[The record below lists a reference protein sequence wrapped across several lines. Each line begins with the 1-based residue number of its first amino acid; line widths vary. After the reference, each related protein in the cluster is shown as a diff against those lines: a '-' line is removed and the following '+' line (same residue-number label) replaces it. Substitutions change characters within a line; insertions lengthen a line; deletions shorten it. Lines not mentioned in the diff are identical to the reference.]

1 MLATMVEHVI
11 GIDPDRDR
19 ITASVVDTATTG
31 EQATAVF
38 QTTRPGYERLLKW
51 ADQHTQTADRVWSV
65 EGTGSY
71 GAGVTTYFAARGEL
85 VVEFNDPTP
94 TRDGAKTDALDARRA
109 ARQALG
115 RPWPSVPRARGDRQ
129 ALRVLETTRQGAQ
142 TARVAAICE
151 LKALVVTAPIDLRDQ
166 LRGLTTAALVARC
179 SAFRI
184 RPASVNEL
192 TATKQAMRSVARR
205 IRALA
210 TEITELQTSIAELV
224 TAVAPQLLQQYG
236 IGPITA
242 AQVFIAWSHPG
253 RFRNEAA
260 FARLAGVAPLQASS
274 GQHTRH
280 RLSRYGDRQLNR
292 AIHTIAITRARD
304 CPKTRAYIAKRISQG
319 KTTREARRC
328 LKRYIARHLYRLLQ
342 NPPPT
347 PAEPAP
353 PFHSETPQH
362 PHKLKTPLPA
372 KTPIWK
378 T

>member
-38 QTTRPGYERLLKW
+38 QTTRLGYERLLKW

-71 GAGVTTYFAARGEL
+71 GAGMTTYLAARGEL

-129 ALRVLETTRQGAQ
+129 ALRVLETTRKGAQ

-184 RPASVNEL
+184 RPGLRQRTHRYQTGHAFCSQTHPRSGHRDNRTENINRRTGHSRRSPTAPTVRDRPDHRRTSVH
-192 TATKQAMRSVARR
+192 R
-205 IRALA
+205 
-210 TEITELQTSIAELV
+210 LV
-224 TAVAPQLLQQYG
+224 TPR
-236 IGPITA
+236 PM
-242 AQVFIAWSHPG
+242 P
-253 RFRNEAA
+253 
-260 FARLAGVAPLQASS
+260 
-274 GQHTRH
+274 
-280 RLSRYGDRQLNR
+280 
-292 AIHTIAITRARD
+292 
-304 CPKTRAYIAKRISQG
+304 
-319 KTTREARRC
+319 
-328 LKRYIARHLYRLLQ
+328 
-342 NPPPT
+342 
-347 PAEPAP
+347 
-353 PFHSETPQH
+353 
-362 PHKLKTPLPA
+362 
-372 KTPIWK
+372 
-378 T
+378 